1 MALLDFKED
10 MLRLWSSQDYAQRV
24 PSDFGFLKA
33 QQALNMLFSVGD
45 YYDFLFNVQT
55 GILEH
60 VGASVERVMG
70 YPARD
75 YSMEFF
81 LSLIH
86 PEDMASFIRN
96 EDTVLRF
103 LQTLDSEQIFRYKMR
118 YDYRVR
124 RADGSYARLL
134 HQAVAVEV
142 DENNTV
148 VRSIGVHTDISHLKM
163 TGPSVLSFIGLDG
176 HPSYENVHASSRLPQ
191 WQSPHE
197 ERLTAKPLFSKRE
210 REVLEWVV
218 LGTTS
223 KDIADK
229 LFISVQ
235 TVDTH
240 RKRILAKAGVRNT
253 AGLVKAA
260 VEQGWI

>member
-1 MALLDFKED
+1 
-10 MLRLWSSQDYAQRV
+10 
-24 PSDFGFLKA
+24 
-33 QQALNMLFSVGD
+33 
-45 YYDFLFNVQT
+45 
-55 GILEH
+55 
-60 VGASVERVMG
+60 
-70 YPARD
+70 
-75 YSMEFF
+75 MEFF

-163 TGPSVLSFIGLDG
+163 NGPSVLSFIGLEG

-191 WQSPHE
+191 WQIPDAE
-197 ERLTAKPLFSKRE
+197 APQPLFSKRE
-210 REVLEWVV
+210 REVLAFVV
-218 LGTTS
+218 QGATS
-223 KDIADK
+223 KDIAEK
-229 LFISVQ
+229 MFISVQ